1 MIDGVGDISDLTLNS
16 KRTLLNHSLEKTPLQ
31 AAQIP
36 YMNAIAKS
44 GLCGIHDPVQS
55 GLGCGS
61 DTAHMSI
68 FGYDPLQLY
77 K

>member
-1 MIDGVGDISDLTLNS
+1 MIDGVGDISDSSLNS
-16 KRTLLNHSLEKTPLQ
+16 IYFLSITLGKTPLQ
-31 AAQIP
+31 VANIP
-36 YMNAIAKS
+36 NMDAIAKS
-44 GLCGIHDPVQS
+44 GLCGLHDPVQS

-68 FGYDPLQLY
+68 FGYNPLKLY